1 MLTILGLGLLGISA
15 AAFRTLYQ
23 TPSES
28 VDRAFLN
35 VIEKTTS
42 RLLKIIFLP
51 LDFLIACKDAVLNII
66 FSPFRVISM
75 SVSRVVNVFQA
86 LLESAKHLLIWLLNL
101 PAQLLSSMLSGSK
114 HIFLTAFAN
123 TMKQL
128 NSPKQFLSS
137 LLSGSKNILK
147 VAGTKILDQFNRLGG
162 AADVSFVGIF
172 IEKLVLQMSSSIHRA
187 KIQWIILNHRVSDN
201 LAEIET
207 FGNSII
213 QELNKNIIGIFEVAM
228 NTQCNLT
235 KYVSSIQHGG
245 KEYVEI
251 MAKGY
256 NSLNQKLAHFTIV
269 IQDWFRSLSGVF

>member
-35 VIEKTTS
+35 AIEKTTS

-114 HIFLTAFAN
+114 QILLTTFAN
-123 TMKQL
+123 MTNSL
-128 NSPKQFLSS
+128 NLPGQFLSS
-137 LLSGSKNILK
+137 LLSGSKSILK
-147 VAGTKILDQFNRLGG
+147 VTGAKIMDQFKRLWS
-162 AADVSFVGIF
+162 AADVPFVGIF
-172 IEKLVLQMSSSIHRA
+172 LEKLVLQMSSSIHAA
-187 KIQWIILNHRVSDN
+187 KIQWIHLNHRISDN
-201 LAEIET
+201 MVEIET
-207 FGNSII
+207 FVNCIM
-213 QELNKNIIGIFEVAM
+213 QELNKKLIGMFEVVM
-228 NTQCNLT
+228 NTHFNST
-235 KYVSSIQHGG
+235 KYALSIQHGG
-245 KEYVEI
+245 KEYFK
-251 MAKGY
+251 MMTKGY